1 MFTKK
6 KIIFESALGKKSED
20 FLGMLK
26 PEPAKKIIPEW
37 YKKMA
42 NYHEGAFNKP
52 TIKKCVPILDALS
65 MGYIV
70 RLAWDVYVHKTKNDK
85 GETLLEVDV
94 GRDLNPLLQKYSL
107 NISEHN
113 HFQIPKDSYHSNEYE
128 GVLKFA
134 SPWVI
139 KTPPGYSCLFI
150 SPMNHRNNEFRIFE
164 GVVDTDTH
172 TLPINFPFAIKHFKE
187 GQKIIRGG
195 TPIVQIIPFKRES
208 WQVDLQYKNRDR
220 KEPLHGSATMKFFGL
235 GSMIDAYKKISWNK
249 KNFD

>member
-52 TIKKCVPILDALS
+52 TIKKCLPILDALS

-94 GRDLNPLLQKYSL
+94 GRDLNPLLQK
-107 NISEHN
+107 
-113 HFQIPKDSYHSNEYE
+113 
-128 GVLKFA
+128 
-134 SPWVI
+134 
-139 KTPPGYSCLFI
+139 
-150 SPMNHRNNEFRIFE
+150 
-164 GVVDTDTH
+164 
-172 TLPINFPFAIKHFKE
+172 
-187 GQKIIRGG
+187 
-195 TPIVQIIPFKRES
+195 
-208 WQVDLQYKNRDR
+208 
-220 KEPLHGSATMKFFGL
+220 
-235 GSMIDAYKKISWNK
+235 
-249 KNFD
+249 